1 MHMYETESNR
11 KVESADQIPPDVIA
25 AFGSLAGKI
34 VMRTSLPW
42 SEHCTEC
49 VWPTCYTT
57 CDLYSPREDGRCRR
71 FVDGMVRIECP
82 RASNGYLLKIRFKQW
97 GKLWTPASL
106 NLHSSTEATQIERQ
120 DRRLGNVLYNLP
132 LPNPLRKLAVTK
144 RYSWKKR
151 QAVKGPLSD
160 RRPTAFVFECYNP
173 ADKSVDLSLTIRAAG
188 AAQKIPFQALK
199 RVDPGYTLVRIPYG
213 EISGVV
219 DLSLPFNVEL
229 IPNGVDKEITLYF
242 GLLDFVQ
249 ERPQPATSAKPVK
262 CVVWDLDN
270 TLWDGVLVEDGLEG
284 LTLKPGIQAI
294 ISELDRRGVIQSVAS
309 KNNPDEA
316 LGALQHFGLKEMFLY
331 PEISWRPK
339 GEAIARIAAN
349 LNIGVDSL
357 LFIDDQEFE
366 RKQVET
372 TCGGV
377 RTLDSKRYGALLEM
391 EQLNL
396 PITSESANRRELY
409 KVEQER
415 KEVEAKFKDDYKA
428 FLKYCNIRATV
439 TPLTESNLERVHELT
454 QRTNQMNF
462 SGNRYDRAVLRQIL
476 TALHLDTYV
485 LSCEDRY
492 GSYGIVGFG
501 IVDTREPRLTDL
513 MFSCRIQSKRV
524 EHALLRAII
533 SRYLKETGKDFCANY
548 RKTERNHPSGCVFN
562 DLGLVEVGEADGVA
576 LLVFPYGR
584 DLADDQIVEMEFVDN
599 LTMAGERA

>member
-1 MHMYETESNR
+1 MYETESNR

-106 NLHSSTEATQIERQ
+106 NLHSSAEAAQIERQ

-132 LPNPLRKLAVTK
+132 LPNPLRKLAVSK

-151 QAVKGPLSD
+151 QVVKSPLNGHL
-160 RRPTAFVFECYNP
+160 PTAFVFECYNP
-173 ADKSVDLSLTIRAAG
+173 ADKSVDLSLTIRTAG

-213 EISGVV
+213 EISGVI

-316 LGALQHFGLKEMFLY
+316 LGALQHFGIQEMFLY

-513 MFSCRIQSKRV
+513 MFSCRVQSKRV

-533 SRYLKETGKDFCANY
+533 ARHLKETGKDFCVNY
-548 RKTERNHPSGCVFN
+548 RKTERNYPSGRVFN
-562 DLGLVEVGEADGVA
+562 DLGLIEVGEADGVT
-576 LLVFPYGR
+576 LLVFPCGR
-584 DLADDQIVEMEFVDN
+584 DLPDDQIVEMELTDN
-599 LTMAGERA
+599 MTMAGERS

>member
-1 MHMYETESNR
+1 MLMYETESNR
-11 KVESADQIPPDVIA
+11 KVESIDQISPDAIT
-25 AFGSLAGKI
+25 AFVSLVGKI
-34 VMRTSLPW
+34 EMRTLLPW

-82 RASNGYLLKIRFKQW
+82 EASNGYLLKIRFKQW

-106 NLHSSTEATQIERQ
+106 SLHSSAEAAQIERK
-120 DRRLGNVLYNLP
+120 DHRLGAVLYNLP
-132 LPNPLRKLAVTK
+132 LPNPLKKLAVTK

-151 QAVKGPLSD
+151 QAAKGTLNDSL
-160 RRPTAFVFECYNP
+160 PTAFLCECYNP
-173 ADKSVDLSLTIRAAG
+173 ADKSVDLSFTIRPAG
-188 AAQKIPFQALK
+188 AAPKIPFQALK

-219 DLSLPFNVEL
+219 DLSRPFNVEL

-249 ERPQPATSAKPVK
+249 ERPQSGASAKPVK

-270 TLWDGVLVEDGLEG
+270 TLWDGVLVEDGLAR

-294 ISELDRRGVIQSVAS
+294 MRELDRRGVLQSVAS
-309 KNNPDEA
+309 KNNPLEA
-316 LGALQHFGLKEMFLY
+316 LGALQRFGLQEMFLY
-331 PEISWRPK
+331 PEISWGPK
-339 GEAIARIAAN
+339 GEAIARIATN
-349 LNIGVDSL
+349 LNIGIDSL

-366 RKQVET
+366 RKQVEAM
-372 TCGGV
+372 CGGV
-377 RTLDSKRYGALLEM
+377 RTLDSKHYGALLEM
-391 EQLNL
+391 EQLSLSVTN
-396 PITSESANRRELY
+396 ESANRRELY

-428 FLKYCNIRATV
+428 FLKHCNIHATV

-462 SGNRYDRAVLRQIL
+462 SGNRYDREVLRQIL
-476 TALHLDTYV
+476 TAPHLDTYV